1 MMMNEASKKIA
12 RQNLQNIIQALQDNP
27 DLVSTL
33 RNMLGNSI
41 NFPAELTVKLK
52 KD

>member
-1 MMMNEASKKIA
+1 MNESIKRIG
-12 RQNLQNIIQALQDNP
+12 RQNLQNIIEVLQDNP
-27 DLVSTL
+27 DLVNAL

>member
-1 MMMNEASKKIA
+1 MSDPNKRIG
-12 RQNLQNIIQALQDNP
+12 RQNLLNIIEALQDNP
-27 DLVSTL
+27 DLVSIL

>member
-1 MMMNEASKKIA
+1 MNEANKRIG
-12 RQNLQNIIQALQDNP
+12 RQNLQNIIEALQDNP
-27 DLVSTL
+27 DLVSAL

-41 NFPAELTVKLK
+41 NFPAELVVKLK